1 MEEKTKLETRIKQIE
16 REKNINNTALFPS
29 YNRNLRPVNG
39 QPSFNRYKKA
49 RHTDRGFEEI

>member
-16 REKNINNTALFPS
+16 HEKNINNTALFPS
-29 YNRNLRPVNG
+29 NNRNLRPVNG